1 MYNKVNEL
9 MEIFKRAGIK
19 VAIKPVYKGNVEY
32 TGVSFD
38 LLQNNVSPTLYVENY
53 DNTDNVAELAKQM
66 IATLYN
72 NDNLVLDAM
81 NIAHT
86 VSDIS
91 NWNSSKEKLRICVEP
106 VSNADDVVKRNFLD
120 LQMVV
125 RIVVAENEGGLQ
137 SAKVTQALL
146 NSWGISED
154 ELFIKAKENTEKEIR
169 IGNMLGTLF
178 GNRVQVSIDEF
189 EPNTNNDDTTMFVF
203 TNKIGINGAGG
214 FACKTALKKLANKFN
229 SGFYILPSS
238 IHELLVIPM
247 ETDNK
252 LTRFSFTEMVQ
263 EVNANE
269 VRPEERLSDHCYY
282 YNKVTEEITY

>member
-9 MEIFKRAGIK
+9 VKALENLGYS
-19 VAIKPVYKGNVEY
+19 VLVTPVYKGDVEY
-32 TGVSFD
+32 TGVSID
-38 LLQNNVSPTLYVENY
+38 IGLENIRPTLYVESY
-53 DNTDNVAELAKQM
+53 DTSDVLELAKQM
-66 IATLYN
+66 VSTIN
-72 NDNLVLDAM
+72 EIKSEKIPD
-81 NIAHT
+81 I
-86 VSDIS
+86 SDIS

-125 RIVVAENEGGLQ
+125 RIIVAENEGGLQ

-154 ELFIKAKENTEKEIR
+154 ELFIKATENTEKEIC
-169 IGNMLGTLF
+169 IGNMLDTLF
-178 GNRVQVSIDEF
+178 GNKVQVSIDEF
-189 EPNTNNDDTTMFVF
+189 EPNTNNDDTIMFVF

-214 FACKTALKKLANKFN
+214 FACKTVLKKLADKFN

>member
-9 MEIFKRAGIK
+9 VKALENLGYSAL
-19 VAIKPVYKGNVEY
+19 VTPVYKGDVEY
-32 TGVSFD
+32 TGVSID
-38 LLQNNVSPTLYVENY
+38 IGLENIRPTLYVESY
-53 DNTDNVAELAKQM
+53 DTSDVLELTKQM
-66 IATLYN
+66 VSTIN
-72 NDNLVLDAM
+72 EIKSEKIPD
-81 NIAHT
+81 I
-86 VSDIS
+86 SDIS

-106 VSNADDVVKRNFLD
+106 VSNTDDVVKRNFLD

-125 RIVVAENEGGLQ
+125 RIIVAENGGGLQ
-137 SAKVTQALL
+137 SAKVTQALM

-154 ELFIKAKENTEKEIR
+154 ELFIKATENTEKEIC
-169 IGNMLGTLF
+169 IGNMLDTLF

-189 EPNTNNDDTTMFVF
+189 EPNTNNDDTIMFVF

-214 FACKTALKKLANKFN
+214 FACKDVLKKLADKFN

-263 EVNANE
+263 EVNAKE
-269 VRPEERLSDHCYY
+269 VRPEERLSNHCYY

>member
-9 MEIFKRAGIK
+9 VKALENLGYSAL
-19 VAIKPVYKGNVEY
+19 VTPVYKGDVEY
-32 TGVSFD
+32 TGVSID
-38 LLQNNVSPTLYVENY
+38 IGLENIRPTLYVESY
-53 DNTDNVAELAKQM
+53 DTSDVLELAKQM
-66 IATLYN
+66 VSTIN
-72 NDNLVLDAM
+72 EIKSEKIPD
-81 NIAHT
+81 I
-86 VSDIS
+86 SDIS

-120 LQMVV
+120 LQTVV
-125 RIVVAENEGGLQ
+125 RIVVTENEDGLQ
-137 SAKVTQALL
+137 SAKVTQALM

-154 ELFIKAKENTEKEIR
+154 ELFIKATENTEKEIC
-169 IGNMLGTLF
+169 IGNMLDTLF

-189 EPNTNNDDTTMFVF
+189 EPNTNNDDTIMFVF

-214 FACKTALKKLANKFN
+214 FACKTVLKKLADKFN

-269 VRPEERLSDHCYY
+269 VRPEERLSNHCYY
-282 YNKVTEEITY
+282 YNRVTEEIEY

>member
-9 MEIFKRAGIK
+9 VKALENLGYSVLIT
-19 VAIKPVYKGNVEY
+19 PVYKGGVKY

-38 LLQNNVSPTLYVENY
+38 IGLENIRPTVYVEYYEANNVL
-53 DNTDNVAELAKQM
+53 ELAKQM
-66 IATLYN
+66 VNTIN
-72 NDNLVLDAM
+72 EIRDQK
-81 NIAHT
+81 IP
-86 VSDIS
+86 DIS
-91 NWNSSKEKLRICVEP
+91 NVSDWQQAKEKLRICVEP
-106 VSNADDVVKRNFLD
+106 VSNVDDVVKRNFLD

-125 RIVVAENEGGLQ
+125 RIIVAENEDGLQ
-137 SAKVTQALL
+137 SAKVTQTLL

-154 ELFIKAKENTEKEIR
+154 ELFIKAAENTEKEIR
-169 IGNMLGTLF
+169 IGNMLDTLF

-214 FACKTALKKLANKFN
+214 FACKDVLKKLADKFN

-238 IHELLVIPM
+238 IHKLLVIPT

-252 LTRFSFTEMVQ
+252 LTRFSFTEMAQ
-263 EVNANE
+263 ELNANE
-269 VRPEERLSDHCYY
+269 VKPEERLSDHCYY
-282 YNKVTEEITY
+282 YNRVAEEIEY

>member
-9 MEIFKRAGIK
+9 VKALENLGYS
-19 VAIKPVYKGNVEY
+19 VLVTPVYKGDVEY

-38 LLQNNVSPTLYVENY
+38 IGLENIRPTLYVESY
-53 DNTDNVAELAKQM
+53 DTSDVLELSKQM
-66 IATLYN
+66 VSTIN
-72 NDNLVLDAM
+72 EIKSEKIPD
-81 NIAHT
+81 I
-86 VSDIS
+86 SDIS

-125 RIVVAENEGGLQ
+125 RIIVAENEGGLQ
-137 SAKVTQALL
+137 SAKVTQALM

-154 ELFIKAKENTEKEIR
+154 ELFIKATENTEKEIR
-169 IGNMLGTLF
+169 IGNMLDTLF

-189 EPNTNNDDTTMFVF
+189 EPNTNNDDTIMFVF

>member
-1 MYNKVNEL
+1 MFNMTNEL
-9 MEIFKRAGIK
+9 VEVLKNLGHSVIIA
-19 VAIKPVYKGNVEY
+19 PVYKGGVEY

-38 LLQNNVSPTLYVENY
+38 IGSNIRPTVYVENY
-53 DNTDNVAELAKQM
+53 DTYNVFELAEQM
-66 IATLYN
+66 INTINGLKN
-72 NDNLVLDAM
+72 KVEVPD
-81 NIAHT
+81 
-86 VSDIS
+86 VSNAL
-91 NWNSSKEKLRICVEP
+91 NWEQAKERLRVCVEP
-106 VSNADDVVKRNFLD
+106 RTNEDIVKRNFLD

-125 RIVVAENEGGLQ
+125 RIIVAENEDGLQ
-137 SAKVTQALL
+137 SAKVTQTLL

-154 ELFIKAKENTEKEIR
+154 ELFIKATENTEKEIR
-169 IGNMLGTLF
+169 IGNMLDTLF
-178 GNRVQVSIDEF
+178 GNKVQVSIDEF

-203 TNKIGINGAGG
+203 TNKIGINRAGG
-214 FACKTALKKLANKFN
+214 FACKTALKKLADKFD

-263 EVNANE
+263 EVNKNE
-269 VRPEERLSDHCYY
+269 VKPEERLSDHCYY

>member
-1 MYNKVNEL
+1 MFNMTNEL
-9 MEIFKRAGIK
+9 VEVLKNLGHSVIIA
-19 VAIKPVYKGNVEY
+19 PVYKGGVEY

-38 LLQNNVSPTLYVENY
+38 IGSNIRPTVYVENY
-53 DNTDNVAELAKQM
+53 DTYNVFELAEQM
-66 IATLYN
+66 INTINGLKN
-72 NDNLVLDAM
+72 KVEVPD
-81 NIAHT
+81 
-86 VSDIS
+86 VSNAL
-91 NWNSSKEKLRICVEP
+91 NWEQAKERLRVCVEP
-106 VSNADDVVKRNFLD
+106 RTNEDIVKRDFLD

-125 RIVVAENEGGLQ
+125 RIIVAENEDGLQ
-137 SAKVTQALL
+137 SAKVTQTLL

-154 ELFIKAKENTEKEIR
+154 ELFIKATENTEKEIR
-169 IGNMLGTLF
+169 IGNMLDTLF
-178 GNRVQVSIDEF
+178 GNKVQVSIDEF

-214 FACKTALKKLANKFN
+214 FACKTALKKLADKFD
-229 SGFYILPSS
+229 SGLYILPSS

-263 EVNANE
+263 EVNKSE

>member
-1 MYNKVNEL
+1 MFNMTNEL
-9 MEIFKRAGIK
+9 VEVLKNLGHSVIIA
-19 VAIKPVYKGNVEY
+19 PVYKGGVEY

-38 LLQNNVSPTLYVENY
+38 IGSNIRPTVYVENY
-53 DNTDNVAELAKQM
+53 DTYNVFELAEQM
-66 IATLYN
+66 INTINGLKN
-72 NDNLVLDAM
+72 KVEVPD
-81 NIAHT
+81 
-86 VSDIS
+86 VSNAL
-91 NWNSSKEKLRICVEP
+91 NWEQAKERLRVCVEP
-106 VSNADDVVKRNFLD
+106 RTNEDIVKRNFLD

-125 RIVVAENEGGLQ
+125 RIIVAENEDGLQ
-137 SAKVTQALL
+137 SAKVTQTLL
-146 NSWGISED
+146 NGWGISED
-154 ELFIKAKENTEKEIR
+154 ELFIKATENTEKEIR
-169 IGNMLGTLF
+169 IGNMLDTLF
-178 GNRVQVSIDEF
+178 GNKVQVSIDEF

-214 FACKTALKKLANKFN
+214 FACKTALKKLADKFD

-263 EVNANE
+263 EVNKSE

>member
-1 MYNKVNEL
+1 MFNMTNEL
-9 MEIFKRAGIK
+9 VEVLKNLGHSVIIA
-19 VAIKPVYKGNVEY
+19 PVYKGGVEY

-38 LLQNNVSPTLYVENY
+38 IGSNIRPTVYVENY
-53 DNTDNVAELAKQM
+53 DTYNVFELAEQM
-66 IATLYN
+66 INTINGLKN
-72 NDNLVLDAM
+72 KVEVPD
-81 NIAHT
+81 
-86 VSDIS
+86 VSNAL
-91 NWNSSKEKLRICVEP
+91 NWEQAKERLRVCVEP
-106 VSNADDVVKRNFLD
+106 RTNEDIVKRDFLD

-125 RIVVAENEGGLQ
+125 RIIVAENEDGLQ
-137 SAKVTQALL
+137 SAKVTQTLL

-154 ELFIKAKENTEKEIR
+154 ELFIKATENTEKEIC
-169 IGNMLGTLF
+169 IGNMLDTLF
-178 GNRVQVSIDEF
+178 GNKVQVSIDEF

-214 FACKTALKKLANKFN
+214 FACKTALKKLADKFD

-263 EVNANE
+263 EVNKNE
-269 VRPEERLSDHCYY
+269 VKPEERLSDHCYY